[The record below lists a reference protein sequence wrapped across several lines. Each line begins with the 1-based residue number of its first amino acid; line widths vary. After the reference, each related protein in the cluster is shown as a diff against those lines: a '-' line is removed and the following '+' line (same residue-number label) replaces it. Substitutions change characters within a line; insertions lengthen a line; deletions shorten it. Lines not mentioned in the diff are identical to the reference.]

1 MTLTNLSDEA
11 RRKGLEKAQLV
22 RKKRSE
28 IKGQLKK
35 GIISIN
41 KLFKDQELFEN
52 YYIAGMKVLNIIS
65 SLPGNGRMNAAKVLE
80 ELKISPHKKIGG
92 LGRNQKENFYKHFN
106 ITQS

>member
-11 RRKGLEKAQLV
+11 RRKGLEKARLV

-41 KLFKDQELFEN
+41 KLFKDQ
-52 YYIAGMKVLNIIS
+52 
-65 SLPGNGRMNAAKVLE
+65 
-80 ELKISPHKKIGG
+80 
-92 LGRNQKENFYKHFN
+92 
-106 ITQS
+106 